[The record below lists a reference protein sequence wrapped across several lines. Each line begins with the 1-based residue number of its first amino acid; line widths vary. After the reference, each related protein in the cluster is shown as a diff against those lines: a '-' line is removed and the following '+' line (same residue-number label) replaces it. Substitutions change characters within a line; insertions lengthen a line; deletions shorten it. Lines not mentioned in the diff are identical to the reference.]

1 MIKKK
6 FLVCCGTG
14 IATSVQVA
22 AKLKEVMKERGIQA
36 LTAECKASEIASK
49 VETSPPDVIV
59 ATAEVRVKPGGPR
72 VFRGVPFLT
81 GVGEEELADDIA
93 NYLKSGG

>member
-1 MIKKK
+1 M
-6 FLVCCGTG
+6 
-14 IATSVQVA
+14 
-22 AKLKEVMKERGIQA
+22 
-36 LTAECKASEIASK
+36 TAECKASEIASK

>member
-1 MIKKK
+1 MYLYGDK
-6 FLVCCGTG
+6 CPQTRRG
-14 IATSVQVA
+14 
-22 AKLKEVMKERGIQA
+22 GIQA